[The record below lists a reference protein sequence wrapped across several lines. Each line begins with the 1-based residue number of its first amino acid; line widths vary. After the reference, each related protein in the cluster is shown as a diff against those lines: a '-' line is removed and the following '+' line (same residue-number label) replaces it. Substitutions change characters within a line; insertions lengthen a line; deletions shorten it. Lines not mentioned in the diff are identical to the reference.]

1 VVTRAL
7 RADEKRILALLGLP
21 TLGLAL
27 SITVV
32 STYLPVVA
40 SDLGSSTTIIGLII
54 GGEGM
59 MALFLPL
66 WVGVWSDRLR
76 TPIGGRLPFML
87 AATPPAAAALVLL
100 GFADTLGL
108 VAILVA
114 VFFFGYFVAYEP
126 YRALY
131 PDLVTGDVIGRSQGN
146 QALWRGGGTALAIV
160 AGGLLF
166 GLWQPA
172 PFIGAAVILTA
183 AVAVFSWG
191 VIHKG
196 GLTQLVAAEA
206 DDDDDDAT
214 LVERVRG
221 VIQLVRARRELRLFF
236 VANALWELALAAL
249 KTFVVLYITRG
260 LGHGVAFASLVI
272 GGVSLFLLGGAIVS
286 GRLADQLGAGRVMEA
301 ALWIFGLGLLV
312 PFAVTNEAIVAVSAP
327 IIGFG
332 GAVLMTLP
340 FALLM
345 PLMPDHHHGALTG
358 YYSLS
363 RGIGI
368 TLGPLVAGATIQA
381 FSGIFTA
388 TDGYSAVWGVCALS
402 VLVSIPLLRGLRT
415 TAPEPVLRA

>member
-1 VVTRAL
+1 MAATRAL
-7 RADEKRILALLGLP
+7 RTDEKRILALLGLP

-40 SDLGSSTTIIGLII
+40 HDLGSSTTIIGLII

-66 WVGVWSDRLR
+66 WVGVWSDRLK
-76 TPIGGRLPFML
+76 TPIGGRLPFMVV
-87 AATPPAAAALVLL
+87 ATPPAAAALVLL

-131 PDLVTGDVIGRSQGN
+131 PDLVTDDVVGRSQGN
-146 QALWRGGGTALAIV
+146 QAVWRGGGTALAII

-166 GLWQPA
+166 GLWHPA
-172 PFIGAAVILTA
+172 PFLAAAVILAGT
-183 AVAVFSWG
+183 
-191 VIHKG
+191 
-196 GLTQLVAAEA
+196 VAAFAWAVVREG
-206 DDDDDDAT
+206 DLDQIEVDEGDES
-214 LVERVRG
+214 LLERVRG
-221 VIQLVRARRELRLFF
+221 VVTIVRARRELRLFLF
-236 VANALWELALAAL
+236 ANALWELAIAAL

-260 LGHGVAFASLVI
+260 LGHGVAFASLVV

-286 GRLADQLGAGRVMEA
+286 GRLADRLGAGRVMEV
-301 ALWIFGLGLLV
+301 ALWIFGVGLLV
-312 PFAVTNEAIVAVSAP
+312 PFLVTNEWIVAVAAP
-327 IIGFG
+327 IIGVG

-363 RGIGI
+363 RGLGI
-368 TLGPLVAGATIQA
+368 TLGPLIAGASIQA
-381 FSGIFTA
+381 FSGVLTA
-388 TDGYSAVWGVCALS
+388 TSGYSAVWGVCALS
-402 VLVSIPLLRGLRT
+402 VLGSIPLLRALLRT
-415 TAPEPVLRA
+415 EPVLGRRS

>member
-1 VVTRAL
+1 VAATRAL

-40 SDLGSSTTIIGLII
+40 HDLGSSTTIIGLII

-66 WVGVWSDRLR
+66 WIGVWSDRLQ
-76 TPIGGRLPFML
+76 TPFGGRLPFML
-87 AATPPAAAALVLL
+87 VATPPATAALVLL
-100 GFADTLGL
+100 GFADSLGV

-131 PDLVTGDVIGRSQGN
+131 PDLVTHDVVGRSQGN
-146 QALWRGGGTALAIV
+146 QAVWRGGGTALAII

-166 GLWQPA
+166 GLWHPA
-172 PFIGAAVILTA
+172 PFIAAAVILA
-183 AVAVFSWG
+183 ATVGVFSTV
-191 VIHKG
+191 VIRAG
-196 GLTQLVAAEA
+196 DLGEIEVDEGDESLL
-206 DDDDDDAT
+206 
-214 LVERVRG
+214 ERVRG
-221 VIQLVRARRELRLFF
+221 VITLVRARRELRLFLF
-236 VANALWELALAAL
+236 ANALWELAIAAL

-260 LGHGVAFASLVI
+260 LGHGVAFASLVV
-272 GGVSLFLLGGAIVS
+272 GGVSLFLVGGAIAS
-286 GRLADQLGAGRVMEA
+286 GRLADRLGAGRVMEA
-301 ALWIFGLGLLV
+301 ALWVFGVGLLV
-312 PFAVTNEAIVAVSAP
+312 PFAITNEWIVAAAAP
-327 IIGFG
+327 IIGVG

-368 TLGPLVAGATIQA
+368 TLGPLIAGASIQA
-381 FSGIFTA
+381 FSGILTA

-402 VLVSIPLLRGLRT
+402 VLGSIPLLR
-415 TAPEPVLRA
+415 ALRATEFELPPRS

>member
-1 VVTRAL
+1 MATRPL

-40 SDLGSSTTIIGLII
+40 RDLGSSTTIIGLII

-66 WVGVWSDRLR
+66 WIGVWSDRLR

-87 AATPPAAAALVLL
+87 AAAPPAVAALVLL
-100 GFADTLGL
+100 GFADSLGL
-108 VAILVA
+108 IAILVA

-131 PDLVTGDVIGRSQGN
+131 PDLVPLDVVGRSQGN
-146 QALWRGGGTALAIV
+146 QALWRGGGTALAIIG
-160 AGGLLF
+160 GGLLF

-172 PFIGAAVILTA
+172 PFVAAAVILAVT
-183 AVAVFSWG
+183 VAVFAWG
-191 VIHKG
+191 ALK
-196 GLTQLVAAEA
+196 VADLRRIE
-206 DDDDDDAT
+206 DDDDGDEA
-214 LVERVRG
+214 LIERIRG
-221 VIQLVRARRELRLFF
+221 VGHLVRSRPELRLFLF
-236 VANALWELALAAL
+236 ANALWELAIAAL

-260 LGHGVAFASLVI
+260 LGHSVEYASIVVGV
-272 GGVSLFLLGGAIVS
+272 VSIFLLGGAIVS
-286 GRLADQLGAGRVMEA
+286 GRLADRLGAGRVMEV

-312 PFAVTNEAIVAVSAP
+312 PFAVSNEWIVGASAP
-327 IIGFG
+327 IIGVG

-363 RGIGI
+363 RGLGI
-368 TLGPLVAGATIQA
+368 TLGPLIAGASIQA

-402 VLVSIPLLRGLRT
+402 VLGSIPLLRGLRRI
-415 TAPEPVLRA
+415 AERRS

>member
-1 VVTRAL
+1 VATRAL

-40 SDLGSSTTIIGLII
+40 RDLGSSTTIIGLII

-87 AATPPAAAALVLL
+87 VATPPAAAALVLL
-100 GFADTLGL
+100 GFADSLGL

-131 PDLVTGDVIGRSQGN
+131 PDLVTGDVVGRSQGN
-146 QALWRGGGTALAIV
+146 QAVWRGGGTALAIV

-166 GLWQPA
+166 GLWHPA
-172 PFIGAAVILTA
+172 PFIAAAAILSLT
-183 AVAVFSWG
+183 VAVFSWG
-191 VIHKG
+191 VIRRG
-196 GLTQLVAAEA
+196 DLNGIGE
-206 DDDDDDAT
+206 DEEDDAT

-221 VIQLVRARRELRLFF
+221 VLQLVRARRELRLFF
-236 VANALWELALAAL
+236 FANALWELAIAAL
-249 KTFVVLYITRG
+249 KTFVVLYITHG
-260 LGHGVAFASLVI
+260 LGHGVAFASLVV

-286 GRLADQLGAGRVMEA
+286 GRLADQHGAGQVMEA
-301 ALWIFGLGLLV
+301 ALWVFGLGLLV
-312 PFAVTNEAIVAVSAP
+312 PFLVTNQAIVAVSAP

-363 RGIGI
+363 RGLGI

-388 TDGYSAVWGVCALS
+388 TEGYSAVWGVCALS
-402 VLVSIPLLRGLRT
+402 VLTSIPLLRALRRA
-415 TAPEPVLRA
+415 APESALRS

>member
-1 VVTRAL
+1 MATRAL
-7 RADEKRILALLGLP
+7 RAEEKRILALLGLP

-27 SITVV
+27 AITVV

-40 SDLGSSTTIIGLII
+40 RDLGSSTTIIGLII

-66 WVGVWSDRLR
+66 WIGVWSDRLK
-76 TPIGGRLPFML
+76 TPLGGRLPFML

-100 GFADTLGL
+100 GFADSLGL

-114 VFFFGYFVAYEP
+114 VFFLGYFVAYEP

-131 PDLVTGDVIGRSQGN
+131 PDLVTADVAGRSQGN
-146 QALWRGGGTALAIV
+146 QAVWRGGGTALAII

-166 GLWQPA
+166 GLWHPA
-172 PFIGAAVILTA
+172 PFIVAAVVLA
-183 AVAVFSWG
+183 ATVGVFAWAVIREGDLSRIEVDEG
-191 VIHKG
+191 DEP
-196 GLTQLVAAEA
+196 LL
-206 DDDDDDAT
+206 
-214 LVERVRG
+214 ERVRG
-221 VIQLVRARRELRLFF
+221 VIQLVRARPELRLFF
-236 VANALWELALAAL
+236 FANALWELAIAAL
-249 KTFVVLYITRG
+249 KTFVVLYITHG
-260 LGHGVAFASLVI
+260 LGHSVEFASLAV
-272 GGVSLFLLGGAIVS
+272 GAVSLFLLVGAIVS
-286 GRLADQLGAGRVMEA
+286 GRLADRLGAGRVMET
-301 ALWIFGLGLLV
+301 ALWVFGIGLLI
-312 PFAVTNEAIVAVSAP
+312 PFAVTDETIVAASAP

-368 TLGPLVAGATIQA
+368 TLGPLIAGASIQA

-388 TDGYSAVWGVCALS
+388 TDGYSAVWGVCAVS
-402 VLVSIPLLRGLRT
+402 VLASIPLLRGLQRT
-415 TAPEPVLRA
+415 EPVPVRRS

>member
-1 VVTRAL
+1 MATRAL

-40 SDLGSSTTIIGLII
+40 EDLGSSTTIIGLII

-76 TPIGGRLPFML
+76 TPLGGRLPFVL

-100 GFADTLGL
+100 GFADSLGL

-114 VFFFGYFVAYEP
+114 IFFFGYFVAYEP

-131 PDLVTGDVIGRSQGN
+131 PDLVTRDVVGRSQGN
-146 QALWRGGGTALAIV
+146 QALWRGGGTALAII

-172 PFIGAAVILTA
+172 PFIAAAAILCAT
-183 AVAVFSWG
+183 VAVFSWG
-191 VIHKG
+191 AVRRG
-196 GLTQLVAAEA
+196 DLGESQ
-206 DDDDDDAT
+206 DDDDDAT
-214 LVERVRG
+214 LLERIRG
-221 VIQLVRARRELRLFF
+221 VVVLVRARRELRLFF
-236 VANALWELALAAL
+236 FANALWELAIAAL
-249 KTFVVLYITRG
+249 KTFVVLYITSG
-260 LGHGVAFASLVI
+260 LGHSVAFASLVV
-272 GGVSLFLLGGAIVS
+272 GGVSLFLLGGALVS
-286 GRLADQLGAGRVMEA
+286 GRLADTLGAARVMEG
-301 ALWIFGLGLLV
+301 ALWVFGLGLLV
-312 PFAVTNEAIVAVSAP
+312 PFLITNEAIVAASAP
-327 IIGFG
+327 VIGFG

-402 VLVSIPLLRGLRT
+402 VLGSIPLLRALRRD
-415 TAPEPVLRA
+415 ASERVLRS